1 MKIIIFGLGNFGTS
15 LAMKLTESGNEVI
28 GVDLKMEKVNL
39 LKDKI
44 AHAICL
50 DATNE
55 LAYDSLP
62 LKDAHIAIVAIG
74 ENEGAAIITTAILK
88 DKTEAKIISRSLSPV
103 HDTVLK
109 AMGIK
114 NIIHPEQEAAA
125 NLTGKI
131 NLKNVLDNFNL
142 DDEYSISEIQAKDS
156 FEDKTL
162 QELDFRKKYNLN
174 VVTIIRPC
182 NKKNFLGNKIK
193 KKEVIGLPDNN
204 TRIQKN
210 DLLIVFGRN
219 EDISNFGEE
228 ISK

>member
-1 MKIIIFGLGNFGTS
+1 MKVIIFGLGNFGSS
-15 LAMKLTESGNEVI
+15 LAIKLTESGNEVI

-44 AHAICL
+44 AHTICL

-55 LAYDSLP
+55 LAYDALP
-62 LKDAHIAIVAIG
+62 LKDAHIAVVAIG
-74 ENEGAAIITTAILK
+74 EHEGAAIITTAILK
-88 DKTEAKIISRSLSPV
+88 EKFSAKIISRSLSPV

-109 AMGIK
+109 AMGIEH
-114 NIIHPEQEAAA
+114 IIHPEQEAAA

-142 DDEYSISEIQAKDS
+142 DDEYSISEVKVNAS
-156 FEDKTL
+156 FQDKTL
-162 QELDFRKKYNLN
+162 QELDFRKQYNLN

-182 NKKNFLGNKIK
+182 NKKNFLGNQIK

-204 TRIQKN
+204 TKIKKD

-219 EDISNFGEE
+219 EDIAIFGEE
-228 ISK
+228 MTK

>member
-1 MKIIIFGLGNFGTS
+1 MKIIVFGLGNFGSS
-15 LAMKLTESGNEVI
+15 LALKLTESGNEVI

-44 AHAICL
+44 AHTICL

-55 LAYDSLP
+55 LAYDTLP
-62 LKDAHIAIVAIG
+62 MKDANIAIVAIG

-109 AMGIK
+109 AMGIT

-142 DDEYSISEIQAKDS
+142 DDEYSISEVQANES
-156 FEDKTL
+156 FQGKSL
-162 QELDFRKKYNLN
+162 HELDFRKKYNLN

-182 NKKNFLGNKIK
+182 EKRNFLGNKLK

-204 TRIQKN
+204 TKIQKN
-210 DLLIVFGRN
+210 DQLIVFGKN
-219 EDISNFGEE
+219 EDIANFGEAMT
-228 ISK
+228 K

>member
-1 MKIIIFGLGNFGTS
+1 MKIIIFGLGNFGSS
-15 LAMKLTESGNEVI
+15 LALKLTESGNEVI
-28 GVDLKMEKVNL
+28 GVDLKMEKVNI

-55 LAYDSLP
+55 LAYDALP

-74 ENEGAAIITTAILK
+74 EHEGAAIITTAILK
-88 DKTEAKIISRSLSPV
+88 DKTSAKIISRSLSPV

-109 AMGIK
+109 AMGIE

-142 DDEYSISEIQAKDS
+142 DDEYSISEVKVNDS
-156 FEDKTL
+156 FQNKTL
-162 QELDFRKKYNLN
+162 QELEFRKKYNLTI
-174 VVTIIRPC
+174 VTIIRPC
-182 NKKNFLGNKIK
+182 NKKNFLGNQLK

-204 TRIQKN
+204 TKIQKD

-219 EDISNFGEE
+219 EDISSFGEE
-228 ISK
+228 MTK

>member
-1 MKIIIFGLGNFGTS
+1 MKIVVFGLGNFGSS
-15 LAMKLTESGNEVI
+15 LALKLTESGNEVI
-28 GVDLKMEKVNL
+28 GVDIKMEKVNL

-44 AHAICL
+44 AHTICL

-55 LAYDSLP
+55 LAYDRLP

-109 AMGIK
+109 AMGIN

-142 DDEYSISEIQAKDS
+142 DDEYSISEVIAKDS
-156 FEDKTL
+156 FQGKSL
-162 QELDFRKKYNLN
+162 HELDFRKKYNLN

-182 NKKNFLGNKIK
+182 EKKNFLGNKLK

-204 TRIQKN
+204 TKIQKN
-210 DLLIVFGRN
+210 DQLIVFGRN
-219 EDISNFGEE
+219 EDIANFGEE
-228 ISK
+228 MTK